1 MIGPERGQVVAVERL
16 LAVCAKDALDGFM
29 RRNIPAGE
37 AGILPGFPRVATSAV
52 DLFQ

>member
-1 MIGPERGQVVAVERL
+1 VEAIERL
-16 LAVCAKDALDGFM
+16 LAMRVEDTLDGFM